1 MKVRSGIPD
10 YRRKGEV
17 EDTVS
22 THMSDVPA
30 VEGPDG
36 ITQVIRPA
44 AVVPELAARKILI
57 ALAAQD
63 VRNGG
68 VWRSQPNLWS
78 LFDSPWA
85 SPVDP
90 GAAKLLGTIYLA
102 YGTPTKYEI
111 TIYRVQV
118 TRFATDSDWTVEMI
132 TDEALAYGN
141 LCLSECP
148 RAELADPPAP
158 FRF

>member
-1 MKVRSGIPD
+1 
-10 YRRKGEV
+10 
-17 EDTVS
+17 
-22 THMSDVPA
+22 MSDIPA

-36 ITQVIRPA
+36 IMQVIRPA

-57 ALAAQD
+57 ELAAQD

-68 VWRSQPNLWS
+68 IWRSQPNLWS
-78 LFDSPWA
+78 LFHAPWA

-90 GAAKLLGTIYLA
+90 GDAKLLGTIHLA

-111 TIYRVQV
+111 TVYRVQV
-118 TRFATDSDWTVEMI
+118 TRFATDRGWTVELL
-132 TDEALAYGN
+132 TDEALAHGN
-141 LCLSECP
+141 LSLRECP

>member
-1 MKVRSGIPD
+1 
-10 YRRKGEV
+10 
-17 EDTVS
+17 
-22 THMSDVPA
+22 MSDVPA
-30 VEGPDG
+30 VQGPDG
-36 ITQVIRPA
+36 ISQVIRPA

-57 ALAAQD
+57 ELAAED

-78 LFDSPWA
+78 LYDRPWS

-90 GAAKLLGTIYLA
+90 GDALLLGTIHLA

-118 TRFATDSDWTVEMI
+118 TKVGTANGWSVEGI
-132 TDEALAYGN
+132 TDEALAHGN
-141 LCLSECP
+141 LTLGQCP